1 MNSLKT
7 ELQKMAQ
14 AEEKK
19 KERGTLEGNIAFV
32 KSPEFQTVYRWVG
45 IKLQKFFLKIFHF
58 LERISMERLY
68 IKSSLV
74 SKLQFNS
81 IFRRL
86 LE

>member
-1 MNSLKT
+1 MKPKIMNSLKT

-45 IKLQKFFLKIFHF
+45 IKLQKFF
-58 LERISMERLY
+58 
-68 IKSSLV
+68 
-74 SKLQFNS
+74 
-81 IFRRL
+81 
-86 LE
+86 